1 MTFVNIVLN
10 SSPLIFL
17 ARLEVLDK
25 LAEYPDNFYLPKSVA
40 DEIEVKQDQPRAYI
54 ASLID
59 SGQIEVRE
67 VTLVSL
73 ATSLNKRLGK
83 GESEA
88 IALSIELQADYTILD
103 DLVARRE
110 AMRLGLNVKGTLA
123 VIKKLRDEG
132 KITIDNLDDLYQKL
146 VEVKFRVKRG
156 IFNDVFAS

>member
-1 MTFVNIVLN
+1 VTGVNIVFN

-40 DEIEVKQDQPRAYI
+40 DEIEAKQDQPRADI

-67 VTLVSL
+67 VTLLSL

-83 GESEA
+83 GESDA
-88 IALSIELQADYTILD
+88 IALSIQLQADYTIL
-103 DLVARRE
+103 E
-110 AMRLGLNVKGTLA
+110 TH
-123 VIKKLRDEG
+123 IQ
-132 KITIDNLDDLYQKL
+132 LYWQKH
-146 VEVKFRVKRG
+146 
-156 IFNDVFAS
+156 